1 MKSNSIFFAILFS
14 ITIIFN
20 NCGSTQFEI
29 LKTYCRDKEFDIDLN
44 DNIVVILIPVDG
56 CSSCINKSID
66 FIKNHPQYPYHYI
79 LSSVFKRNLNYIS
92 GILQLKPDKIFYDFD
107 NTLMMQG
114 LVNRIPKAIFIYEG
128 KIKEFIELS
137 TEDSYRQL
145 NIMISKKIDRKGF
158 PKITIQTV
166 SF

>member
-1 MKSNSIFFAILFS
+1 MWSGMKLNSIFFAILFS

-44 DNIVVILIPVDG
+44 DNIVVILIPADG

-66 FIKNHPQYPYHYI
+66 FIKNNPQYPFHYI
-79 LSSVFKRNLNYIS
+79 LSSVLKRNLNYIS
-92 GILQLKPDKIFYDFD
+92 GIFPSKPDKIFYDFD

-114 LVNRIPKAIFIYEG
+114 LVNRIPKAIFIHEG
-128 KIKEFIELS
+128 KITEFIELS

-145 NIMISKKIDRKGF
+145 NKMISKKWIKRVFQK
-158 PKITIQTV
+158 
-166 SF
+166 